1 MVKLR
6 AAAYCRVSTDRAE
19 QAGSLI
25 SQRAF
30 FREYIDSSDTMTLV
44 KVFYDEG
51 ASGTTTAHRRGFNEM
66 IRLAL
71 SGEIDIILTKEVSR
85 FARNTVDTLKI
96 TRILRDKGI
105 GVIFINDNI
114 DTRDNDGE
122 LRLSIMATIAQE
134 ESRKISERVKWG
146 QQRKMEQG
154 VVFGRSCLGYDVTGG
169 KIKINERT
177 AATVKRIFTEY
188 TVLHK
193 GADSIANEL
202 NSENIPAVNGGKWSG
217 AFIRKVLRNEK
228 YAGDLEQK
236 KTCTPDFL
244 THKKKCN
251 KDGRIYIRDHHE
263 PIIDRLLW
271 EKTQDELKRRAPTA
285 ANRHSDRYLY
295 SGKVY
300 CGVCGNVMVSR
311 VKKLKD
317 GSIYHALRCS
327 GRMNGTKCNNETLN
341 VKAMKICIKRILDS
355 IPCDKARIIKEVTER
370 LSCHEKRPDNAE
382 TERRIKTLTDKKQRA
397 VDLMLDGLITADELL
412 GQKAL
417 YDRQIAQLKATI
429 KVESDVSA
437 NDGIIRRTREL
448 LCFTDEFIWC
458 FISRV
463 IYSHGTLTVYFEG
476 IEKPFSTAFRTYGR
490 GETYS
495 VVAGDVVRI

>member
-114 DTRDNDGE
+114 DTRDSDGE

-202 NSENIPAVNGGKWSG
+202 NSENVPAVNGGKWSG
-217 AFIRKVLRNEK
+217 AFIRKVLHNEK

-251 KDGRIYIRDHHE
+251 EDGRIYIRDHHE

-327 GRMNGTKCNNETLN
+327 GRMNGKKCNNETLN

-355 IPCDKARIIKEVTER
+355 IPCDKARIVKEVTER

-382 TERRIKTLTDKKQRA
+382 TERRIKALTDKKQRA

-429 KVESDVSA
+429 KAESDVSA
-437 NDGIIRRTREL
+437 SDGIIRRTREL

-490 GETYS
+490 GETYN
-495 VVAGDVVRI
+495 VVTGDVVRI